1 MMERKSKKM
10 TILYVLKML
19 QEGTNKFH
27 PITQSLITKVINN
40 LGIKC
45 DRRTVAKDVDLLIEH
60 GYKIV
65 KIKGGGC
72 YMNDDNIQFQR
83 SDFRQIVDCVA
94 KSDLD
99 EVEKGRLLKKLANLI
114 NVVDM

>member
-1 MMERKSKKM
+1 MKSKSKKM

-72 YMNDDNIQFQR
+72 YMDDESIQFDR
-83 SDFRQIVDCVA
+83 EDFVMLTDVVS
-94 KSDLD
+94 KSDLSESAKD
-99 EVEKGRLLKKLANLI
+99 NLKNKLASLI